1 MIGIGVWLSIA
12 IDILWHS
19 VVFDFDPELN
29 LEQHDTQ
36 SQYLRKNWTLH
47 QHGLPNTGRK

>member
-1 MIGIGVWLSIA
+1 MISIDVWLSIA

-36 SQYLRKNWTLH
+36 SQ
-47 QHGLPNTGRK
+47 